1 MRFKMSVKITILMG
15 ISGSGKSTF
24 VKDTVQNICST
35 DKFVEEIGNER
46 GLNYSESFE
55 FIAIT

>member
-1 MRFKMSVKITILMG
+1 MG

-35 DKFVEEIGNER
+35 DKFVEEIGSER

-55 FIAIT
+55 FIQAQNKFGEITKRFYN